1 MVINFYCIYDINH
14 TVAINPC
21 LLQITAQANIDWSHP
36 LLHIQFEQLNSNNP
50 PSVNSV
56 KAPVVWNGDV
66 YALGRDHLNRGSLLK
81 YSITHNKWSI
91 TLVPSEIY
99 TPYSVLTTYLSEL
112 ILISAQN
119 RTIWEFDCNNDV
131 FKESCIDPVPGPKDS
146 FVATSQDNYLI
157 IAPEMYGMFLF
168 DDDDDHVVS
177 VYIFDG
183 TSWSAQQ
190 YDLTSLSS
198 GSNVKWT
205 TIIGNRTI
213 FVVESDDDGRVTLL
227 YKAPLLLGECK
238 DSMKILMCN
247 RMDEIDCL
255 WRYPGQRSLLL
266 LNNQLFLADSQ
277 GVICTTYIQPP
288 IEVVW
293 IFVDSGISFRQAPHI
308 VRLPNGEW
316 LMVGIIIHCD
326 HEDLDD
332 QSVINSQLDVI
343 SVHHKG
349 IL

>member
-1 MVINFYCIYDINH
+1 MK
-14 TVAINPC
+14 T
-21 LLQITAQANIDWSHP
+21 
-36 LLHIQFEQLNSNNP
+36 
-50 PSVNSV
+50 
-56 KAPVVWNGDV
+56 PVVWNGDI

-81 YSITHNKWSI
+81 YSISHNEWSI

-119 RTIWEFDCNNDV
+119 RTIWEFDCNHNV
-131 FKESCIDPVPGPKDS
+131 SKESCIAPIPGPKDS
-146 FVATSQDNYLI
+146 IVATSQDKYLI
-157 IAPEMYGMFLF
+157 VAPEMYGLFIF
-168 DDDDDHVVS
+168 DDDDDHAVCVH
-177 VYIFDG
+177 IFDG

-190 YDLTSLSS
+190 YDLTSLLS
-198 GSNVKWT
+198 GSDIRWT
-205 TIIGNRTI
+205 TIIGNHTL
-213 FVVESDDDGRVTLL
+213 FVVECDDQGTVMSL

-238 DSMKILMCN
+238 DSMTILKLEIMC
-247 RMDEIDCL
+247 RHVEEIDYL
-255 WRYPGQRSLLL
+255 WKYPGQRSSLL

-277 GVICTTYIQPP
+277 GVIFTTYIQPP

-293 IFVDSGISFRQAPHI
+293 IFADSGISFRQAPHI
-308 VRLPNGEW
+308 VRLPNGEL
-316 LMVGIIIHCD
+316 LMVGIVIHCD

-332 QSVINSQLDVI
+332 QSESKSQLDVI